1 MFSKLKIR
9 TKILLPIILIF
20 ALAFA
25 INEILVVRATKEAAF
40 DAALN
45 QARSVVQ
52 ALENSRERMGD
63 LWNADI
69 YDQEKLMA
77 DIKGNFFSIVPIV
90 AALRQGEALA
100 EGADFTFRVP
110 KVSPRNP
117 KNEPSKVELEMLNYL
132 KANPNEP
139 EYWIEDKAIN
149 SIRYMKPIKLTADC
163 LACHGSLEHSI
174 TGTLTDPLGYTMEQ
188 WNVGEIHGA
197 FEIIQPL
204 DEVDAAVNA
213 SILSGTVL
221 TLVAIAL
228 TVLILVLLLNRI
240 INKPL
245 GLLEHAMTRAAEG
258 DLSTEVHYESE
269 DEIGVIIKAQRKMR
283 KGLVEL
289 ITQFKLTAE
298 QVASAATE
306 IASAAEQSASGAGEQ
321 ESQAGE
327 VSSSI
332 EQMAATIV
340 ESSQNASSATES
352 ARNAAEVAGEGG
364 HIVQQTIEGMQ
375 AIAESVKASSAT
387 IAELGKRS
395 DEIGEIIGVIDDI
408 ADQTNLLALNAAI
421 EAARAGEQGR
431 GFAVVADEV
440 RKLAERTTKATAEI
454 AGMIKGIQEDTSG
467 AVASME
473 EGTTQVEAGME
484 LAVKAGDSLTSIVSV
499 VSEVQK
505 MIEQIATASD
515 EQSAAAEQISGNVGN
530 IASVSKQSAESAEQM
545 AATAEQLNRQ
555 TDNLNELVSRFKL
568 DDSESS
574 VRHDQVTE
582 AAKE

>member
-9 TKILLPIILIF
+9 SKILLPIILIF

-63 LWNADI
+63 LWNDDI

-213 SILSGTVL
+213 SIFSGTAL

-240 INKPL
+240 ITKPL

-574 VRHDQVTE
+574 VRHDTVTE